1 MLSFGRTSAAVMAC
15 ALLACAFA
23 AFAGCSREDVQS
35 SNKAQ
40 TMSNLSGRGGLLDY
54 SPFTH
59 RHDAESMREAVLRV
73 PGVTGAHFQFDGANA
88 YVTLVVRNDLQP
100 QEIPTVESQAATT
113 LRFNFPRYVFHMQ
126 PSIREENSRAEAQR
140 TGPRERQPAQTPNR

>member
-73 PGVTGAHFQFDGANA
+73 PWVTGAHFQFDGANA

-100 QEIPTVESQAATT
+100 QEIPTV
-113 LRFNFPRYVFHMQ
+113 
-126 PSIREENSRAEAQR
+126 
-140 TGPRERQPAQTPNR
+140 